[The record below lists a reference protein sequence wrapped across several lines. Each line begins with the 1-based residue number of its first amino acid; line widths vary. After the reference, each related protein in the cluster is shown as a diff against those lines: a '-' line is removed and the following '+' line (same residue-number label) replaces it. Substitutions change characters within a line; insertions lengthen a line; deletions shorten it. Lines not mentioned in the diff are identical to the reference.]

1 MIVALVAL
9 FVALGGS
16 GYAAVAIN
24 GKNIKNRSIA
34 AIKLKRE
41 VLTSREVKN
50 GSLLAADLKAGQLRS
65 GPPGPAGPQG
75 VPGAPGVPAPPGAP
89 GAQGPAGAP
98 GSPGATNVTL
108 RRGTPAQVAAGSV
121 QDASARCLEGERAT
135 GGANIT
141 VDQAG
146 AGSTGSFVINS
157 SPILVGGEGPVADV
171 PVGWRTRV
179 KNTAATGTDTLFAF
193 VVCAR
198 P

>member
-50 GSLLAADLKAGQLRS
+50 DSLLAADFKAGQLRS
-65 GPPGPAGPQG
+65 GSPGPAGPQG
-75 VPGAPGVPAPPGAP
+75 LPGAPGAP

-98 GSPGATNVTL
+98 GPPGSPGATNVTL
-108 RRGTPAQVAAGSV
+108 RGGAPAQVAAGSV
-121 QDASARCLEGERAT
+121 QSASARCLEGERAT

-141 VDQAG
+141 VDRAG
-146 AGSTGSFVINS
+146 ERSTGSFVINS
-157 SPILVGGEGPVADV
+157 GPILVGGGGPVADV
-171 PVGWRTRV
+171 PVGWSTTV
-179 KNTAATGTDTLFAF
+179 KNTAATGTDTLFAY